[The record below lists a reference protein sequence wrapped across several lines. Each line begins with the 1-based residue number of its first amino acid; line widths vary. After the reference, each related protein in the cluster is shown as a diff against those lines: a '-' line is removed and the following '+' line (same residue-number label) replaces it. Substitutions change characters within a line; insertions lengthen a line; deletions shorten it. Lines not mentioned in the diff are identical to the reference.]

1 MREPGPDRAALR
13 QLVADVNARLGA
25 QLRRRRQ
32 LAGLSQAQL
41 AASVGLSPQQWCK
54 FELGQNRISAA
65 LLLLALAELQLDPA
79 ELAERCLDADS
90 RPTLP
95 PRPIAERLL
104 DRLGELDA
112 DQQRAL
118 TRFLGAIRPEPL
130 PTFPPEAI
138 AL

>member
-1 MREPGPDRAALR
+1 MREPTADRAALR

-41 AASVGLSPQQWCK
+41 AGALGIYPQFLSK
-54 FELGQNRISAA
+54 VEHGRNRLDAGR
-65 LLLLALAELQLDPA
+65 LLLAISELQLDPA
-79 ELAERCLDADS
+79 ELVEQCLDAEQAP
-90 RPTLP
+90 RQP
-95 PRPIAERLL
+95 PRRVAERLL
-104 DRLGELDA
+104 ERLVELDA

-118 TRFLGAIRPEPL
+118 SRFLTAIRPEPL
-130 PTFPPEAI
+130 PGFPAEGI

>member
-1 MREPGPDRAALR
+1 MREPTADRAALR

-41 AASVGLSPQQWCK
+41 AGVLGVWPQQWCK
-54 FELGQNRISAA
+54 FERGQNRISAA

-79 ELAERCLDADS
+79 ELVERCLDAEQA
-90 RPTLP
+90 PPPP
-95 PRPIAERLL
+95 PRRVAERLL
-104 DRLGELDA
+104 ERLAELDA

-118 TRFLGAIRPEPL
+118 SRFLTAIRPEPL
-130 PTFPPEAI
+130 PGFPAEGI